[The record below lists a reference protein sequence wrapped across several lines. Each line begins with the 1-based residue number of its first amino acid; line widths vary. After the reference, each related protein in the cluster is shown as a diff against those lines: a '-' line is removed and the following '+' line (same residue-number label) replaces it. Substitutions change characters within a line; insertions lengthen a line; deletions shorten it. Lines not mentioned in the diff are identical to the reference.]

1 MFLIRKTT
9 TDNKGRTRPVVSKNT
24 EIKKNEKKAT
34 SGKGLI
40 CDAKV
45 PREPR
50 FDVYNSQCRM

>member
-9 TDNKGRTRPVVSKNT
+9 TDNIGRTRPVVSKNT
-24 EIKKNEKKAT
+24 EIKRLVIRAT

-50 FDVYNSQCRM
+50 FDMYNSQC

>member
-1 MFLIRKTT
+1 MFLIRKTAT
-9 TDNKGRTRPVVSKNT
+9 GNIGRTRVVSKNT
-24 EIKKNEKKAT
+24 EIKKRLVIRAT

-50 FDVYNSQCRM
+50 FDMYNSQWRM